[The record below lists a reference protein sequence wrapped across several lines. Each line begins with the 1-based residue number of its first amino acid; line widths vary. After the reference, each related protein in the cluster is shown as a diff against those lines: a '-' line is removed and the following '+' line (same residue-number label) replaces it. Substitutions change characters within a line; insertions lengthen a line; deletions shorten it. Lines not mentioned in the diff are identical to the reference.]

1 MTERGEASGGRKW
14 GITARHVALDVL
26 QRVEQ
31 GHAWVAPSLDGSL
44 RRSGINRHERALA
57 TELVYGVLRWQGA
70 LDARLSRHSRQ
81 PLEKL
86 ETTLLLV
93 LRLGAYQLLGN
104 LRIPPHAA
112 VTLTV
117 DVVRERKGRGA
128 AGLIN
133 AVLRALERDRGAP
146 LDPVEALPAWLL
158 DRLRAELGDEMAVGL
173 ARASVEQP
181 MTVLRLVPGPGRSRE
196 ALIEE
201 LRRAQPSST
210 VEPGRWS
217 PLAVRTRGLGP
228 INILRAFREGRTAI
242 QDEGAQLCT
251 LLLDVAPGHKVLDA
265 CAGRGGKTM
274 LLASL
279 RRGRTTLHAADRH
292 SGKLS
297 WINNEA
303 KRLGL
308 DPVRTVAVD
317 LERGTAGLDP
327 PYDRILLDVPCSG
340 IGTMARRPEIKWRLT
355 PDDIGRLAEVQ
366 AQLIDRCLGLLGP
379 RGVLVYCACS
389 PLEAEGP
396 AQARAAI
403 ERAGGPDALALTREL
418 RLFPHIHG
426 TDGFYA
432 ARLARP

>member
-1 MTERGEASGGRKW
+1 
-14 GITARHVALDVL
+14 VALDVL
-26 QRVEQ
+26 HRVEEGQ
-31 GHAWVAPSLDGSL
+31 AWVAPSLDSSL

-70 LDARLSRHSRQ
+70 LDARLARYSRQ

-86 ETTLLLV
+86 EPTLRLA

-117 DVVRERKGRGA
+117 DIVRERKGRGA

-133 AVLRALERDRGAP
+133 AVLRTLERARGAP
-146 LDPVEALPAWLL
+146 LDPTEALPAWLA
-158 DRLRAELGDEMAVGL
+158 DRLRTELGADVAASL

-181 MTVLRLVPGPGRSRE
+181 MTVLRLIPGRGRSRE
-196 ALIEE
+196 ELISE
-201 LRRAQPSST
+201 LKRAQPSST

-228 INILRAFREGRTAI
+228 ISILRAFREGRVAI

-251 LLLDVAPGHKVLDA
+251 LLLDVAPGHKLLDA

-279 RRGRTTLHAADRH
+279 ASGRATVHAADRH
-292 SGKLS
+292 AGKLEFV
-297 WINNEA
+297 NTEA

-308 DPVRTVAVD
+308 PPVRAVAVD
-317 LERGTAGLDP
+317 LELGAAGLEP
-327 PYDRILLDVPCSG
+327 PYDRILLDAPCSG
-340 IGTMARRPEIKWRLT
+340 IGTIARRPEIKWRLA
-355 PDDIGRLAEVQ
+355 PGDVRRLVEVQ
-366 AQLIDRCLGLLGP
+366 ARLIDRCLGLLGP
-379 RGVLVYCACS
+379 TGVLVYCACS
-389 PLEAEGP
+389 PLEEEGP
-396 AQARAAI
+396 GQARAAV
-403 ERAGGPDALALTREL
+403 ERAGGPGSLALTREI
-418 RLFPHIHG
+418 RLFPHVHG

-432 ARLARP
+432 ARLARNSARA